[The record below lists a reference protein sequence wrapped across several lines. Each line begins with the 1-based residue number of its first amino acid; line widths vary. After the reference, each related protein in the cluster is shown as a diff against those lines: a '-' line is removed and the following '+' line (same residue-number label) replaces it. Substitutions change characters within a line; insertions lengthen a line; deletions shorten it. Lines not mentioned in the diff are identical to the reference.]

1 MTLDEKAAPETFEDL
16 KGLLSAAHAQM
27 PKRLGQAAEFV
38 LANPDEVAFGTVAS
52 IAEMAG
58 VQPSTLVRFA
68 QSVGFQGFSDLQA
81 LIRNHLRERWPS
93 YQERLDNLR
102 RSGAGGD
109 GPSQLL
115 DAFAASA
122 IQSLSTV
129 RETIGEE
136 DLERAVG
143 ILAAAR
149 AVYVLASR
157 RAFPVASYMAYALG
171 KLGVAVVLVDNLASM
186 GPEQIGP
193 AGPEDALVA
202 VSFAPYAPATAELAA
217 IARTNGVPTVAIT
230 DSVLSPLKP
239 ISDVL
244 FEVTEA
250 EFGAFRS
257 LSATLCLA
265 MALCVSVADRRQSG
279 RRNTRTRPRNRP

>member
-1 MTLDEKAAPETFEDL
+1 MALDDKTAPRTFDEL
-16 KGLLSAAHAQM
+16 KGLLSSAHSRM

-38 LANPDEVAFGTVAS
+38 IANPDEVAFGTVAS

-81 LIRNHLRERWPS
+81 LIRGHLRERWPS

-102 RSGAGGD
+102 QSGAGD
-109 GPSQLL
+109 EGPAQLL

-122 IQSLSTV
+122 IQSLSSV
-129 RETIGEE
+129 RETIGDR
-136 DLERAVG
+136 DLRKAVE

-149 AVYVLASR
+149 AVYLLASR

-265 MALCVSVADRRQSG
+265 MALCVSVADRRQAG
-279 RRNTRTRPRNRP
+279 RRNTRARPRSRS